1 MVLFKILLVLFGIE
15 MSGMI
20 TGNCVIRTF
29 ETDINAIDE
38 DGRTLLHNII
48 MNNDLDKFKG
58 IISDPRLDVN
68 IPDANGYM
76 PLHWAAEIGNDFI
89 VSKLIQAGANVDP
102 INKYGDTPLHK
113 AVVFDHTSTAVILIN
128 AEANVQRADNE
139 GNTAL
144 HFASYQ
150 GNAVLVKFLLEK
162 GANPLA
168 INREGKTPLDFA
180 EAKSHKTVVKMLQQ
194 KSIHKW

>member
-1 MVLFKILLVLFGIE
+1 MVSFKILLVLFGIE

-20 TGNCVIRTF
+20 VGNCAIRTCK
-29 ETDINAIDE
+29 TDINAIDE
-38 DGRTLLHNII
+38 DGRTLLHKII
-48 MNNDLDKFKG
+48 MNKDLDKFKG
-58 IISDPRLDVN
+58 IISNPRLDVN

-76 PLHWAAEIGNDFI
+76 PLHWAAEIGNDSI
-89 VSKLIQAGANVDP
+89 VTKLIKVGAKVDP

-128 AEANVQRADNE
+128 AEANVQKADNE

-150 GNAVLVKFLLEK
+150 GNAVLVKLLIEK

-168 INREGKTPLDFA
+168 INNKGETPLDFA
-180 EAKSHKTVVKMLQQ
+180 EAKGHKTVVKMLQ
-194 KSIHKW
+194 